1 MTRQKNDGRG
11 RLGGR
16 QKGTPNK
23 VTATLR
29 EWVADLLDR
38 NRERIEEDLE
48 ALDPKERLLMLERLM
63 GYVLPKCKV
72 DEEAAPA
79 FPQVVEIRHVSAGD
93 GIGVASSEREVMERD
108 GLEWE

>member
-1 MTRQKNDGRG
+1 M
-11 RLGGR
+11 GGR
-16 QKGTPNK
+16 QKGTPNR
-23 VTATLR
+23 VTATLK

-48 ALDPKERLLMLERLM
+48 ALDPKDRLLMLERLM

-72 DEEAAPA
+72 DEEAPA
-79 FPQVVEIRHVSAGD
+79 FPQVVEIRHVSVGN

-108 GLEWE
+108 GLTME